1 MYAYR
6 VDLIKSE
13 AKVIINSHPH
23 GNDVPESKIVISS
36 DGGRELIV
44 QTDNIEDKKE
54 WFEAIKLH
62 IHYANGLDN

>member
-1 MYAYR
+1 
-6 VDLIKSE
+6 
-13 AKVIINSHPH
+13 VIINSRLLHSH
-23 GNDVPESKIVISS
+23 GNDAHDSKIVITS

-44 QTDNIEDKKE
+44 QTNNIEDKKK